1 LLRFDYGTV
10 EAKKVKKALQP
21 EWLKSLLK
29 RTFFE
34 SSCATH
40 PVLKNELNQYCVT
53 CTELICQNCASG
65 PKHVLHKLITIYKH
79 SYKAV
84 VRIDA
89 MREHIDCSQIQPY
102 KSNKLS
108 VIALEPLPHH
118 GSVKWRMA
126 SSCKTCRRKLANP
139 NLYRYCSI
147 SCKVLR
153 LLRFDYGTVEAKKV
167 KKALQPEWLKSLLKR
182 TFFES
187 SCATHPVLKNE
198 LNQYCVT
205 CTELICQNCASGP
218 KHVLH
223 KVITIY
229 KHSYKAVVRIDAM
242 REHIDCSQIQPYKS
256 NKLSVIALE
265 PLPHHGSVKWR
276 RASSCKTC
284 RRKLANPNLYRY
296 CSISCKVQAV
306 LKKSD
311 HSVPP
316 FILLKEDQ
324 KEEAGTSKRVNKRKG
339 TPARAPFF

>member
-1 LLRFDYGTV
+1 MSSSSSNQV
-10 EAKKVKKALQP
+10 AK
-21 EWLKSLLK
+21 
-29 RTFFE
+29 
-34 SSCATH
+34 
-40 PVLKNELNQYCVT
+40 
-53 CTELICQNCASG
+53 
-65 PKHVLHKLITIYKH
+65 
-79 SYKAV
+79 
-84 VRIDA
+84 
-89 MREHIDCSQIQPY
+89 
-102 KSNKLS
+102 
-108 VIALEPLPHH
+108 
-118 GSVKWRMA
+118 
-126 SSCKTCRRKLANP
+126 
-139 NLYRYCSI
+139 
-147 SCKVLR
+147 
-153 LLRFDYGTVEAKKV
+153 AKKV

-296 CSISCKVQAV
+296 CSISCKVRAV

>member
-1 LLRFDYGTV
+1 MSSSSSNQV
-10 EAKKVKKALQP
+10 AK
-21 EWLKSLLK
+21 
-29 RTFFE
+29 
-34 SSCATH
+34 
-40 PVLKNELNQYCVT
+40 
-53 CTELICQNCASG
+53 
-65 PKHVLHKLITIYKH
+65 
-79 SYKAV
+79 
-84 VRIDA
+84 
-89 MREHIDCSQIQPY
+89 
-102 KSNKLS
+102 
-108 VIALEPLPHH
+108 
-118 GSVKWRMA
+118 
-126 SSCKTCRRKLANP
+126 
-139 NLYRYCSI
+139 
-147 SCKVLR
+147 
-153 LLRFDYGTVEAKKV
+153 AKKV

-306 LKKSD
+306 LT
-311 HSVPP
+311 